1 MGRLTSLVAS
11 ALLLVQAATV
21 VQAAKCPSGLV
32 PREWEGKQYGCK
44 CYVGDDCWPKAN
56 EWKRLN
62 STVDGNLLVHVP
74 PEAACHNTF
83 DGPLGTLNT
92 FDAAQCAEV
101 TANYAA
107 EQWST
112 DQPAINLWKYFTNHT
127 CTVTEDPTQPCTL
140 GYYGV
145 YVITAKEHDHI
156 KAGVDFARKHN
167 LRLIIRNTGHDFI
180 GRSTGWGALIINT
193 HTFQDV
199 DIINNFSGPG
209 NYDGPAVKIGAGVQ
223 GRELVRTV
231 AAQGLAVVTG
241 ECPTVGVTGGL
252 IQGGGHGPLT
262 TLYGMAADQVLEFD
276 ILTVEGEYKTV
287 NADNEPELFWA
298 LKGGGPS
305 TYAIVL
311 SATIR
316 AYPELT
322 SSGADFFIN
331 QTTVS
336 DPEVFWEGV
345 RIFHKWS
352 NHFVDS
358 GLYAYFELF
367 PGALRAKP
375 FVAINQTA
383 EQLEAV
389 LAPMI
394 AELEAAEIPH
404 ELQVRQYESFHD
416 LYIDRFEDEGAGA
429 YALTGGWLFT
439 HKDVEEHNDDIIEAF
454 KTVHSPREDLAGQ
467 GGLIGHLFNA
477 GHGLPVANSATHP
490 LWRKGTDFVIVIL
503 PVPEGA
509 SLEQKADLQNVLT
522 NVQDAALRAAGPNG
536 FTYIN
541 EADPY
546 QPNWQEHFWGDVYPE
561 LRALKKKWDP
571 RGVLYAI
578 STPGTEEWEV
588 IEYGTR
594 LCKRID

>member
-1 MGRLTSLVAS
+1 MARLSSILAS
-11 ALLLVQAATV
+11 ALLLVQA
-21 VQAAKCPSGLV
+21 VQAGASKCPSGLV
-32 PREWEGKQYGCK
+32 PREWEGRQYGCK
-44 CYVGDDCWPKAN
+44 CYVGDSCWPKAKAWN
-56 EWKRLN
+56 QLKT
-62 STVDGNLLVHVP
+62 TVEGNLQVHVP

-83 DGPLGTLNT
+83 EGPLGTLNT
-92 FDAAQCAEV
+92 FDADKCAEV
-101 TANYAA
+101 TANYGD

-112 DQPAINLWKYFTNHT
+112 DQPALNLWKYFTNNT
-127 CTVTEDPTQPCTL
+127 CTVTENPSEPCTL

-145 YVITAKEHDHI
+145 YVITAKKHAHI
-156 KAGVDFARKHN
+156 KAGVDFARTHN

-193 HTFQDV
+193 HSFQDI
-199 DIINNFSGPG
+199 DIITSFSGPG

-223 GRELVRTV
+223 GRQLVRTV

-241 ECPTVGVTGGL
+241 ECPTVGITGGL
-252 IQGGGHGPLT
+252 IGGGGHGPLT

-276 ILTVEGEYKTV
+276 ILTVNGEYKTV

-305 TYAIVL
+305 TYAVVL

-316 AYPELT
+316 AFPELIA
-322 SSGADFFIN
+322 SGADLFIN
-331 QTTVS
+331 TTVIS
-336 DPEVFWEGV
+336 DEAVFWEGV

-358 GLYAYFELF
+358 GLYAYFEIF
-367 PGALRAKP
+367 PGTFRTKP
-375 FVAINQTA
+375 FVAINQTVD
-383 EQLEAV
+383 QLEAI

-394 AELEAAEIPH
+394 AELEEAAIPH
-404 ELQVRQYESFHD
+404 EVQLRQYETFHD

-429 YALTGGWLFT
+429 FALTGGWLFT
-439 HKDVEEHNDDIIEAF
+439 HKDVEDHNDAIVEAF
-454 KTVHSPREDLAGQ
+454 QTVISPRPDLVYQ
-467 GGLIGHLFNA
+467 GGIIGHLFDA
-477 GHGLPVANSATHP
+477 GHNHPVPNSATHP
-490 LWRKGTDFVIVIL
+490 LWRKGTDFTIAIL
-503 PVPEGA
+503 SVPQGA
-509 SLEQKADLQNVLT
+509 SLEVKADLQDVLT

-536 FTYIN
+536 FTYVN
-541 EADPY
+541 EADPF
-546 QPNWQEHFWGDVYPE
+546 QPNWQDHFWGDIYPE

-571 RGVLYAI
+571 RGVLYAV

-594 LCKRID
+594 LCMRID